1 MSNELGLTTLWDWW
15 NTLEP
20 GFRFLMSL
28 PFAVPAIAALGSA
41 CRHAWAVLVRN
52 ARGDAAALRAT
63 TAPATRAR

>member
-1 MSNELGLTTLWDWW
+1 MLNETLTTLLDWW

-28 PFAVPAIAALGSA
+28 PFAVPTIAALGEA
-41 CRHAWAVLVRN
+41 CRQAWAALHRA